1 MCIHSDLVLELK
13 EAIAKGEL
21 GNVIGGHLRTPLV
34 SESEHGGFYFYA
46 QHLVHVMCE
55 LFGYYPNSVDT
66 FKCGN
71 KITVVTHYDS
81 YDITGIYLDNTNFW
95 IYSVGVAFE
104 KGFLGGRD
112 ELKNAGSR
120 EFHSFYNMLKGE
132 APHMSYDEL
141 FAPVFI
147 MNAIARSLESGHTER
162 IHRAEE
168 IQ

>member
-112 ELKNAGSR
+112 ELKNAGGIYQKIYETQS
-120 EFHSFYNMLKGE
+120 G
-132 APHMSYDEL
+132 
-141 FAPVFI
+141 
-147 MNAIARSLESGHTER
+147 LEEN
-162 IHRAEE
+162 I
-168 IQ
+168 